1 MSAPKPKPLTWKPEH
16 FLYNIYCDDM
26 VKVWGYAY
34 GQRIPDKRCKSGYR
48 LVTTKSRIKI
58 VK

>member
-1 MSAPKPKPLTWKPEH
+1 MSARKPLTWKPEH

-26 VKVWGYAY
+26 VKVWGYMY
-34 GQRIPDKRCKSGYR
+34 GQHIPDKRYKSGYR
-48 LVTTKSRIKI
+48 LVTIKSCIKI